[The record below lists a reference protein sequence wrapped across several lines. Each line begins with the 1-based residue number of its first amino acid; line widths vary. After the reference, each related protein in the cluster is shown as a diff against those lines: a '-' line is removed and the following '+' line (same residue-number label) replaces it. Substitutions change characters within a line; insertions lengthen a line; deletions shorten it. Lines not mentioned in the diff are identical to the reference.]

1 MRILLTIQGEVIAPR
16 FDLATEIL
24 IARAERGE
32 LVEPP
37 REILLPGP
45 SGEEL
50 CGMVVKESITHLVC
64 GGIEE
69 EHYQY
74 LTWKGVVVLDRVIG
88 TGVLAL
94 GRVVAGKLQ
103 VGAVLRDKPNGR
115 RG

>member
-1 MRILLTIQGEVIAPR
+1 MRILLTIQGEVVAPR
-16 FDLATEIL
+16 FDLTTEIL

-50 CGMVVKESITHLVC
+50 CGMVIKESITHLIC

-88 TGVLAL
+88 TGQLAL
-94 GRVVAGKLQ
+94 RCLLDGKLQ
-103 VGAVLRDKPNGR
+103 AGAVLRDKPSAR

>member
-1 MRILLTIQGEVIAPR
+1 MRILLTLQGEVIAPR

-32 LVEPP
+32 LAETP

-50 CGMVVKESITHLVC
+50 CGLVIKESITHLVC

-88 TGVLAL
+88 TGLLAL
-94 GRVVAGKLQ
+94 HRVLGGQLQ
-103 VGAVLRDKPNGR
+103 AGAVLRDKPNGR

>member
-1 MRILLTIQGEVIAPR
+1 MRILLTIQGEVVAPR
-16 FDLATEIL
+16 FDLATEVL

-50 CGMVVKESITHLVC
+50 CGMVIKESITHLIC

-74 LTWKGVVVLDRVIG
+74 LTWKGVAVLDRVIG
-88 TGVLAL
+88 TGQLAL
-94 GRVVAGKLQ
+94 RRLLDGKLE

>member
-1 MRILLTIQGEVIAPR
+1 MRILLTLQGEVIAPR
-16 FDLATEIL
+16 FGLATEIL
-24 IARAERGE
+24 IARVERGE
-32 LVEPP
+32 LVEQP

-50 CGMVVKESITHLVC
+50 CGLVIKEGVTHLVC

-88 TGVLAL
+88 SGLLAL
-94 GRVVAGKLQ
+94 RRLLVGKLGA
-103 VGAVLRDKPNGR
+103 GAVLRGKTSG
-115 RG
+115 GEG

>member
-1 MRILLTIQGEVIAPR
+1 MRILLTLQGEVVAPR
-16 FDLATEIL
+16 FDLATEVL
-24 IARAERGE
+24 IARAERGA

-50 CGMVVKESITHLVC
+50 CALVIKEGVTHLVC

-74 LTWKGVVVLDRVIG
+74 LTWKGVVVFDRVIG
-88 TGVLAL
+88 TGVVALRRAMDGSLLA
-94 GRVVAGKLQ
+94 
-103 VGAVLRDKPNGR
+103 GAVLREKANGR
-115 RG
+115 EV

>member
-1 MRILLTIQGEVIAPR
+1 MRILLTLQGEVIAPR

-24 IARAERGE
+24 LARAERGE

-50 CGMVVKESITHLVC
+50 CGLVVKEGITHLVC

-74 LTWKGVVVLDRVIG
+74 LIWKGVVVLDRVIG
-88 TGVLAL
+88 TGPQAL
-94 GRVVAGKLQ
+94 RQVMDGRLQ
-103 VGAVLRDKPNGR
+103 VGAVLRDKVKGR
-115 RG
+115 GR

>member
-1 MRILLTIQGEVIAPR
+1 MRILMTLQGEAVAPR

-24 IARAERGE
+24 LARAERGE

-50 CGMVVKESITHLVC
+50 CGLVIKEGITHLIC

-74 LTWKGVVVLDRVIG
+74 LVWKGVEVLDRVIG
-88 TGVLAL
+88 TGPLAL
-94 GRVVAGKLQ
+94 RLALDGKLQ
-103 VGAVLRDKPNGR
+103 AGSVLRDKVKE
-115 RG
+115 RGK

>member
-1 MRILLTIQGEVIAPR
+1 MRILLTLQGEVVAPR

-32 LVEPP
+32 LVESP

-50 CGMVVKESITHLVC
+50 CGLVIKEGITHLIC

-74 LTWKGVVVLDRVIG
+74 LIWKGVVVLDRVIG
-88 TGVLAL
+88 TGLLAL
-94 GRVVAGKLQ
+94 RRALDGKLQ
-103 VGAVLRDKPNGR
+103 IGEVLRDKPNGR
-115 RG
+115 LG